1 MVYKVGEIGADLKSY
16 PWRKYIITQIGK
28 ISLSMIELLE
38 SDSVPLVKKR
48 MTMKQSFGDY
58 RKLMK

>member
-1 MVYKVGEIGADLKSY
+1 
-16 PWRKYIITQIGK
+16 
-28 ISLSMIELLE
+28 MIELLE